1 MPSATFKLFS
11 RAPDQPKK
19 LPIRKQI
26 LFLRRICHLLERG
39 FPLLEAL
46 KMTSWDPSL
55 APITH
60 TITEQLKT
68 GQPMDTA
75 FQQASFS
82 RNVVSFLFFAR
93 INQDLP
99 SMFRQC
105 ADLLNIQEEYTRKL
119 KQVLRY
125 PLFLLIFVIIAFGV
139 IKRTIIPSFQSLFEN
154 EASKPFSLIVLN
166 VLDVGITGF
175 CYMSAAIILALFLFK
190 LYLPKLTMNQRLT
203 IYEKTPFL
211 KEYQIFTVTFLF
223 ATHLS
228 SLLKAG
234 LSLKHA
240 LEIIAGQTKYIILSH
255 YAKMILIRLNEGI
268 LLGQAVYPCS
278 LIKGDVT
285 TIFHHTNDLDTLSK
299 ELQVYSELLMD
310 QLKERLTQTMQL
322 IQPVFFMII
331 ACVVVLIY
339 ASIML
344 PMYQWME
351 QI

>member
-1 MPSATFKLFS
+1 M
-11 RAPDQPKK
+11 D
-19 LPIRKQI
+19 
-26 LFLRRICHLLERG
+26 RG

-60 TITEQLKT
+60 TITEQLKS

-75 FQQASFS
+75 FKQASFS

-93 INQDLP
+93 IHQDLP
-99 SMFRQC
+99 SMFMQC
-105 ADLLNIQEEYTRKL
+105 ADLLHIQEEYTRKL
-119 KQVLRY
+119 KQVMRY
-125 PLFLLIFVIIAFGV
+125 PLFLLIFVIIAFSV
-139 IKRTIIPSFQSLFEN
+139 IKRTIIPSFQSLFES
-154 EASKPFSLIVLN
+154 EASKPLSLIVLN
-166 VLDVGITGF
+166 TIDVGITGF
-175 CYMSAAIILALFLFK
+175 CYMAVVIILALVLFK
-190 LYLPKLTMNQRLT
+190 LYLPKLTIGQRLKV
-203 IYEKTPFL
+203 YEKTPLL
-211 KEYQIFTVTFLF
+211 KEYQMFTVTFLF
-223 ATHLS
+223 STHLS

-255 YAKMILIRLNEGI
+255 YAKVILARLNEGM
-268 LLGQAVYPCS
+268 LLGQSVHPCS

-299 ELQVYSELLMD
+299 ELQVYSELLID
-310 QLKERLTQTMQL
+310 QLKEKLTHTMQF

-331 ACVVVLIY
+331 ACVVILIY